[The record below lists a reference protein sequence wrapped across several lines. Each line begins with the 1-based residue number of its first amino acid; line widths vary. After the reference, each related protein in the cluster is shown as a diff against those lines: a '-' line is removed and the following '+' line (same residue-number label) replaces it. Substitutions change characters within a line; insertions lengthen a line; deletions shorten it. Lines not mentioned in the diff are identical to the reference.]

1 MQTSRGGTLVRRSA
15 LVAVLLAAAAVAVSG
30 GAATATFTSTA
41 PEVKKKPKLIRGP
54 RGRRGPAGPRGAPG
68 PRGAQGPTGPQGQAG
83 GTGPAGPP
91 GAQGPTGPPGPSGPP
106 GAGAQRISADLPA
119 GTPETEILNLGGL
132 VLKAACSAGGDLSLE
147 ASSTANNGRARSGV
161 ISAGTPDAAS
171 YGEDDDLDTTD
182 GFDLVGAH
190 DDDALGTFVYRSPT
204 GSTLVSGS
212 FLVEQYSVGGA
223 ARCLIAGSAFVAQ

>member
-1 MQTSRGGTLVRRSA
+1 L
-15 LVAVLLAAAAVAVSG
+15 
-30 GAATATFTSTA
+30 
-41 PEVKKKPKLIRGP
+41 
-54 RGRRGPAGPRGAPG
+54 
-68 PRGAQGPTGPQGQAG
+68 
-83 GTGPAGPP
+83 
-91 GAQGPTGPPGPSGPP
+91 P

-119 GTPETEILNLGGL
+119 GTPETEILKLGGL

-171 YGEDDDLDTTD
+171 YAEDDDLDTTD

-204 GSTLVSGS
+204 GSALVSGS
-212 FLVEQYSVGGA
+212 FLVEQYSIGGA
-223 ARCLIAGSAFVAQ
+223 ARCLVAGSAFVAQ

>member
-1 MQTSRGGTLVRRSA
+1 MQTTRGGTLVRRSA

-30 GAATATFTSTA
+30 GAATATSTGAA
-41 PEVKKKPKLIRGP
+41 PEVKKKPKL
-54 RGRRGPAGPRGAPG
+54 GRRGPAGPRGLPG
-68 PRGAQGPTGPQGQAG
+68 PRGAQGPTGPQGPAG

-91 GAQGPTGPPGPSGPP
+91 GAQGPAGPPGPSGPP